1 MVGRLRVRF
10 SSNCPVRIQSAPVAV
25 RAALSLVVLTA
36 VLSFF
41 CHAENRTRGTN
52 DIPRIGGTFLQLLN
66 HHQEWKAEDWRRLFD
81 EFSAMRMSRVIVQWS
96 VSEDLAFFAST
107 SFRHGPTP
115 PLEMI
120 LDLADARG
128 MKVSVGLWHDPG
140 YWRNVAAPAAAV
152 EVYLRRARLRATAI
166 AEELAPSVASHP
178 SFEGWYISEEID
190 DTNWVEPQRRKILK
204 EHLESLSASL
214 HIPVPNAI
222 VSLSSFSNAR
232 LDPGALEVFW
242 KSVLAGSSIDR
253 LLFQDG
259 IGAHKLE
266 LEYLPPFLSAM
277 KRATA
282 ASGRSLAV
290 VVEVFDQTS
299 GPGGD
304 SSVFSAVPAPLARID
319 RQIAL
324 AAQFATPDIVA
335 FSVPEYMT
343 PAAGE
348 ASRRLLE
355 GYMRKY
361 IQAESPRAATQPAT
375 LP

>member
-1 MVGRLRVRF
+1 MVGRLQVRF
-10 SSNCPVRIQSAPVAV
+10 FSNCPVRIQLSPVAV

-232 LDPGALEVFW
+232 MDPGSLEVFW

>member
-10 SSNCPVRIQSAPVAV
+10 FSNCPVRIQSAPVAV

-242 KSVLAGSSIDR
+242 KSLLAGSSIDR

>member
-10 SSNCPVRIQSAPVAV
+10 FSNCPVRIQLSPVAV

-36 VLSFF
+36 LLSFF

-232 LDPGALEVFW
+232 MDPGSLEVFW

-259 IGAHKLE
+259 IGAHKME

-282 ASGRSLAV
+282 ASGLSLAV

>member
-152 EVYLRRARLRATAI
+152 EVYLRRAGLRATAI

>member
-10 SSNCPVRIQSAPVAV
+10 FSNCPVRIQSAPVAV

-232 LDPGALEVFW
+232 MDPGSLEVFW

>member
-10 SSNCPVRIQSAPVAV
+10 FSNCPVRIQLSPVAV

-232 LDPGALEVFW
+232 MDPGSLEVFW

>member
-10 SSNCPVRIQSAPVAV
+10 FSNCPVRIQLSPVAV

-41 CHAENRTRGTN
+41 CHAENRTRGAN

-232 LDPGALEVFW
+232 MDPGSLEVFW

>member
-10 SSNCPVRIQSAPVAV
+10 FSNCPVRIQSAPVAV

>member
-214 HIPVPNAI
+214 HMPVPNAI